1 MVMFQDM
8 VFTGKARPL
17 GTDDDGTSS
26 DYENPDDIKRNDR
39 RERRLTARKMK
50 AIMAEEYA
58 HKKKLQARMKKSDV
72 NILSRNKF
80 ATLDDPPLMSLADW
94 EASNAV
100 NKPPLRIVPR
110 SLVQGHDSDPP
121 PGFEHMTL
129 VKDKPTSSE

>member
-1 MVMFQDM
+1 M
-8 VFTGKARPL
+8 VFTGNARPL
-17 GTDDDGTSS
+17 GTDDDGSS
-26 DYENPDDIKRNDR
+26 SEYENPDDIKRNDR

-72 NILSRNKF
+72 NILSHNKF

-100 NKPPLRIVPR
+100 NKPPLRIVPS
-110 SLVQGHDSDPP
+110 SLVSGHDSDPP
-121 PGFEHMTL
+121 PGLEHMTL

>member
-8 VFTGKARPL
+8 VFTGNTKPL
-17 GTDDDGTSS
+17 GTDDDGSTS
-26 DYENPDDIKRNDR
+26 DYEHPDDIKRNDR

-50 AIMAEEYA
+50 EIMAEEYVY
-58 HKKKLQARMKKSDV
+58 KKKLRARMKRPDEKL
-72 NILSRNKF
+72 LSRNKF
-80 ATLDDPPLMSLADW
+80 ASLDDPPLMSLADW

-100 NKPPLRIVPR
+100 NKPPLRIVPQ